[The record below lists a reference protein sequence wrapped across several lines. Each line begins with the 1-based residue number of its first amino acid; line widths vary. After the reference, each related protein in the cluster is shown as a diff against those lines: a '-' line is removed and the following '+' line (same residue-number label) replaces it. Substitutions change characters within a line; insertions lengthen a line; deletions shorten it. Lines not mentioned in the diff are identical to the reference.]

1 MSLLYTRFT
10 DFSFVENQVKD
21 QAVIQHYYHIH
32 AAVLQNTRIIDKNN
46 NWSQLCF
53 LESLCI
59 KRRIPRSMSASKLL
73 KHLFFSGDFNTFPFV
88 SVVYFSAVR
97 LITFVGSLTIQ
108 HTAVHV
114 FHSLLI
120 NSCFDRILPL

>member
-1 MSLLYTRFT
+1 
-10 DFSFVENQVKD
+10 
-21 QAVIQHYYHIH
+21 
-32 AAVLQNTRIIDKNN
+32 
-46 NWSQLCF
+46 
-53 LESLCI
+53 
-59 KRRIPRSMSASKLL
+59 MSASKLL
-73 KHLFFSGDFNTFPFV
+73 KNLFFSGDFNTFPFV

-120 NSCFDRILPL
+120 NSCFDRMLPLYSDDESERGSKYNYITFISLLS

>member
-1 MSLLYTRFT
+1 MYSCVLYGQTT
-10 DFSFVENQVKD
+10 DKGNEPDGRK
-21 QAVIQHYYHIH
+21 
-32 AAVLQNTRIIDKNN
+32 IDYTDK
-46 NWSQLCF
+46 
-53 LESLCI
+53 
-59 KRRIPRSMSASKLL
+59 
-73 KHLFFSGDFNTFPFV
+73 GDFNTFPFV

-97 LITFVGSLTIQ
+97 LITFVGSLIIQ